1 MSILRVDNQLIQNTN
16 PIYLDSFVF
25 SFLCDKLCSIIL
37 LVSLVF
43 FTEITQLTLKKDLL
57 DDIRHKGVCPVV
69 TKKGGDLQSMTISF
83 NLEGNEYELE
93 KISEE
98 GQSIYRALLF
108 TEQQLS
114 LLRSEAVLLAR
125 AKKSFIEDLKS
136 EVITIK
142 SGVDL
147 GALFGKE

>member
-1 MSILRVDNQLIQNTN
+1 
-16 PIYLDSFVF
+16 
-25 SFLCDKLCSIIL
+25 
-37 LVSLVF
+37 
-43 FTEITQLTLKKDLL
+43 
-57 DDIRHKGVCPVV
+57 
-69 TKKGGDLQSMTISF
+69 MTISF

-108 TEQQLS
+108 TDQQLS